1 MFVRKI
7 MDTLIR
13 WKQSGIC
20 NRKALVIKGLR
31 QIGKT
36 FIVREF
42 ARQHYANE
50 VYINF
55 KNNNSAKAVF
65 DDDLIV
71 DRLTMDLSAIMPG
84 TQFVP
89 GNTLIIFDE
98 IQECANARASIK
110 AFVEDGRYHV
120 ICTGSL
126 LGIRG
131 YNRKK
136 SEGVP
141 TGFERIVHMHSMDFE
156 EFLWAKGVSP
166 EIIGYLKSCYARREP
181 VREAVHQSLMRYF
194 REYIC
199 VGGLPAV
206 VREFLETNDIGA
218 VRQEQLD
225 LIEEYRDD
233 FGKHLDS
240 NERETTDLTL
250 LARINRVFDSIPGQL
265 AKENKKFQYSKLENK
280 GRSETY
286 QAAIQWLC
294 DAGLAVRCH
303 NLELPQSPLEG
314 NAIENIFK
322 LYLQDSGLFV
332 AMLEEG
338 SAGDILTGN
347 LGIYKGAI
355 YENIVADAFSKMGRP
370 LYYFHKDSGL
380 EIDFVARI
388 DNQIALIEVKA
399 TTGRTK
405 SADTI
410 VKNPDRYGPTVCI
423 RLGNYNVGEANGRL
437 TLPYYMAFLLK

>member
-1 MFVRKI
+1 MFERKI
-7 MDTLIR
+7 MDTLIH

-42 ARQHYANE
+42 ARQNYGNE
-50 VYINF
+50 VYVNF

-89 GNTLIIFDE
+89 GDTLIIFDE
-98 IQECANARASIK
+98 VQECANARASIK

-131 YNRKK
+131 YNRKQSK
-136 SEGVP
+136 GVP
-141 TGFERIVHMHSMDFE
+141 TGFERIVYMHSMDFE

-166 EIIGYLKSCYARREP
+166 KIIDYLKSCYEKREP

-206 VREFLETNDIGA
+206 VQEFLETNDMGA

-225 LIEEYRDD
+225 LIEEYRND

-240 NERETTDLTL
+240 SEREATDLVL

-265 AKENKKFQYSKLENK
+265 AKENKKFQYSKLEK
-280 GRSETY
+280 GGRSETY

-303 NLELPQSPLEG
+303 NLELPQSPLDG

-338 SAGDILTGN
+338 SAGDILMGN
-347 LGIYKGAI
+347 LGIYKGAV

-380 EIDFVARI
+380 EIDFVTRI
-388 DNQIALIEVKA
+388 DNQIALVEVKA

-410 VKNPDRYGPTVCI
+410 AKNPDRYGPTICI
-423 RLGNYNVGEANGRL
+423 KLGDYNVGEANGRL

>member
-1 MFVRKI
+1 
-7 MDTLIR
+7 
-13 WKQSGIC
+13 
-20 NRKALVIKGLR
+20 
-31 QIGKT
+31 
-36 FIVREF
+36 
-42 ARQHYANE
+42 
-50 VYINF
+50 
-55 KNNNSAKAVF
+55 
-65 DDDLIV
+65 
-71 DRLTMDLSAIMPG
+71 MDLSAIMPG

>member
-1 MFVRKI
+1 MFERKI

-206 VREFLETNDIGA
+206 VREFLETNAIGA

-380 EIDFVARI
+380 EIDCVARI